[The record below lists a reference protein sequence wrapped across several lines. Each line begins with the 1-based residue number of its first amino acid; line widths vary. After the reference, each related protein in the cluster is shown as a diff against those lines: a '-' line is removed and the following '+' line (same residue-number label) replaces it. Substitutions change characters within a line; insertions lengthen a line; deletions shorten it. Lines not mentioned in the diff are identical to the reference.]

1 MVSVVLPSY
10 NRAHLIRRAI
20 ASVLSQS
27 YRAFELIVVDDGST
41 DGTRE
46 VADTFDDP
54 RIQYIRHSRN
64 RGAAAARNTGI
75 EASQGEYIA
84 FQDSDDEWL
93 PHKLERQ
100 MDVLTR
106 SSPQIGVIYSGFWQV
121 RGSSKRLYP
130 PRSRRWASLLP
141 SEVRRLEGDVRT
153 ALLRGNLVTT
163 QAAVV
168 RRACFE
174 KVGTFDERLPCLQ
187 DWELWLRISQHYHFA
202 FVDDPL
208 LVVYPTPDSI
218 SGDSEAFA
226 EAFRLILDAHY
237 EDMEDRHLLL
247 AHYLHVMGD
256 LSYRD
261 GERKEGRHS
270 LLQAARLS
278 GFNAFY
284 WVKACAS
291 WLGPWAYQATQGI

>member
-20 ASVLSQS
+20 ASVLNQS
-27 YRAFELIVVDDGST
+27 YRALELIVVDDGST
-41 DGTRE
+41 DGTCKVVE
-46 VADTFDDP
+46 TLDDP

-75 EASQGEYIA
+75 EASESEYVA

-106 SSPQIGVIYSGFWQV
+106 SSPQIGVVYSSFWQV
-121 RGSSKRLYP
+121 RGSGKRVYP
-130 PRSRRWASLLP
+130 PRSRRWASLIP
-141 SEVRRLEGDVRT
+141 SEVRRLEGDIRT
-153 ALLRGNLVTT
+153 ALLRGNPVTT

-174 KVGTFDERLPCLQ
+174 RVGTFDERLPYLE
-187 DWELWLRISQHYHFA
+187 DWELWLRISQRYRFA

-208 LVVYPTPDSI
+208 LIVYATPDSI
-218 SGDSEAFA
+218 SGDPERLMK
-226 EAFRLILDAHY
+226 AFRLILDTHHG
-237 EDMEDRHLLL
+237 EIEGEHLLL
-247 AHYLHVMGD
+247 AHYLHTMGD

-261 GERKEGRHS
+261 GDLKEGRHS
-270 LLQAARLS
+270 LFQAARLS
-278 GFNAFY
+278 GFNTLYWLKAF
-284 WVKACAS
+284 AS
-291 WLGPWAYQATQGI
+291 WLGPRAYQAIQEV

>member
-27 YRAFELIVVDDGST
+27 YRAFELVVVDDGST

-46 VADTFDDP
+46 VMDTLDDP

-75 EASQGEYIA
+75 GAGEGEYVA

-93 PHKLERQ
+93 PHKLQRQ

-106 SSPQIGVIYSGFWQV
+106 SSPQIGVVYSSFWKV
-121 RGSSKRLYP
+121 RGSGKRVYP
-130 PRSRRWASLLP
+130 PRSRRWASLIP
-141 SEVRRLEGDVRT
+141 SEVRRLEGDIRT
-153 ALLRGNLVTT
+153 ALLRGNPVTT
-163 QAAVV
+163 QAALV
-168 RRACFE
+168 RRACFDR
-174 KVGTFDERLPCLQ
+174 VGTFDERLPCLQ
-187 DWELWLRISQHYHFA
+187 DWELWLRVSQHYHFA

-208 LVVYPTPDSI
+208 LIVYPTADSI
-218 SGDSEAFA
+218 SGDPERLA
-226 EAFRLILDAHY
+226 EAFRLILDTHY
-237 EDMEDRHLLL
+237 EGIDNGHLLL
-247 AHYLHVMGD
+247 AHYLHTMGD

-261 GERKEGRHS
+261 GDLKEGRHS
-270 LLQAARLS
+270 LFQAARLS
-278 GFNAFY
+278 GFNTFY
-284 WVKACAS
+284 WLKAFAS
-291 WLGPWAYQATQGI
+291 WLGPKAYQAIQEV